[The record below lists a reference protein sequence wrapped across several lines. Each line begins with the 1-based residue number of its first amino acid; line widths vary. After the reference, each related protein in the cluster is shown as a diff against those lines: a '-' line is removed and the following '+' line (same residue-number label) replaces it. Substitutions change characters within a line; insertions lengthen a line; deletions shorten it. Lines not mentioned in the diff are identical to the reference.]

1 MKSLPPLT
9 VTSLNVQSLGTCNTT
24 TLEVKSESVTN
35 TNSPLTVQSDGTA
48 NVPSLQVQTQGIT
61 KVPSL
66 QVKSEGVTKVSSL
79 DKIASSLQSI
89 PSTLEI
95 KTEAVS
101 TTGSAVTSPVQHSPD
116 AGISQSPAGSFVTT
130 QTVHKVNVPTTGTGS
145 VTAIP
150 NAYTNAVTTT
160 ASTTTTT
167 AAQEGVTTC
176 QDPSILGKRIR
187 RQSTKYEDYEQQTMI
202 VRPLCE
208 SHSGECCLPSI
219 HVRVW
224 VFVLVFPALCSHSFV
239 IVVIACG
246 KSVAQ

>member
-1 MKSLPPLT
+1 MKSLPPQH
-9 VTSLNVQSLGTCNTT
+9 VKSLNVQSLGSSNTT
-24 TLEVKSESVTN
+24 MLEVKPESVA
-35 TNSPLTVQSDGTA
+35 NSSALTIQSGGTA

-66 QVKSEGVTKVSSL
+66 QVKSEGVTKVTSL
-79 DKIASSLQSI
+79 DNIASSLPVI

-116 AGISQSPAGSFVTT
+116 AGISQSPASSFVMT
-130 QTVHKVNVPTTGTGS
+130 QTVHTANVPTTVTGTGS

-150 NAYTNAVTTT
+150 NAYTNAVTTA

-176 QDPSILGKRIR
+176 QDASILGKRIR

-224 VFVLVFPALCSHSFV
+224 VFSSF
-239 IVVIACG
+239 
-246 KSVAQ
+246 

>member
-1 MKSLPPLT
+1 MKSLPPQH
-9 VTSLNVQSLGTCNTT
+9 VNSLNVQSLGTSNTT
-24 TLEVKSESVTN
+24 TLEVKPESVTN
-35 TNSPLTVQSDGTA
+35 SPALTVQSGGTA
-48 NVPSLQVQTQGIT
+48 IVPSLQVQTQGIT

-66 QVKSEGVTKVSSL
+66 QVKSEGVTKVTSL
-79 DKIASSLQSI
+79 DNIASSLPVI

-116 AGISQSPAGSFVTT
+116 AGISQSSAGTSFVMT
-130 QTVHKVNVPTTGTGS
+130 QTVHKANVPTTVTGTGS

-150 NAYTNAVTTT
+150 NAYTSAVTTA

-167 AAQEGVTTC
+167 VAQEGVTTC

-224 VFVLVFPALCSHSFV
+224 VFSSF
-239 IVVIACG
+239 
-246 KSVAQ
+246 

>member
-1 MKSLPPLT
+1 MKSLPPQH
-9 VTSLNVQSLGTCNTT
+9 VNSLNVKSLGTSNAT
-24 TLEVKSESVTN
+24 TLEVKPESVTN
-35 TNSPLTVQSDGTA
+35 SPALTVQSGGTA
-48 NVPSLQVQTQGIT
+48 NVPLLQVQTHGIT

-66 QVKSEGVTKVSSL
+66 QVKSEGVTKVTSL
-79 DKIASSLQSI
+79 DNIASSLPAI

-116 AGISQSPAGSFVTT
+116 AGISQSPAGSFVMT
-130 QTVHKVNVPTTGTGS
+130 QTVHKANIPTSVTGTGS

-150 NAYTNAVTTT
+150 NAYTSAVTTT

-167 AAQEGVTTC
+167 VAQEGVTTC

-224 VFVLVFPALCSHSFV
+224 VFSSF
-239 IVVIACG
+239 
-246 KSVAQ
+246 